1 LAVAGTRPEILKL
14 APLIRSLRAPGS
26 GFGAKTCF
34 SGQHVEMLASVLGDL
49 DVTPDVDMREPS
61 VRRSLTEN
69 LAWLLERID
78 RAVSTLRPAGILVQG
93 DTNTALAGAT
103 VAFHHQIPSFHVEAG
118 LRTSDPALPFPE
130 EMNRRLIARMAALHF
145 APTHLAQKNLLVEG
159 VPADSIH
166 LTGNTGIDAL
176 CLYANG
182 TTAAAA
188 EITGRFRPG
197 SRRLLVTV
205 HRRENAE
212 LVGEAT
218 SAMESVLEWFPDVE
232 VLWILHLNRTRE
244 TVAERL
250 RHHPRVHLVEPQSY
264 KTFVQLMKGADLILS
279 DSGGVQEEAPFLGKP
294 VLVLRDETERGEAV
308 EAGCA
313 RLTGC
318 RQQAIERACTELL
331 TDEVAYARMARPRH
345 LFGDG
350 HASAR
355 IVDALRKHYG
365 VADRALT
372 PPLGYFEGMEQD
384 WSIVAG
390 AAASAGG
397 ETRS

>member
-1 LAVAGTRPEILKL
+1 MAGTRPEVLKL
-14 APLIRSLRAPGS
+14 APLIRALRAPGS

-49 DVTPDVDMREPS
+49 DLSPDVDMREPS

-69 LAWLLERID
+69 LAWLLERVD
-78 RAVSTLRPAGILVQG
+78 RAVSTLRPSGVLVQG

-103 VAFHHQIPSFHVEAG
+103 VAFHHQIPCFHVEAG

-145 APTHLAQKNLLVEG
+145 APTSKAQGNLLAEG
-159 VPADSIH
+159 VPADTIH

-176 CLYANG
+176 CLYARG
-182 TTAAAA
+182 TTPAAA
-188 EITGRFRPG
+188 EIWGRFRPG
-197 SRRLLVTV
+197 TRRLLVTV

-212 LVGEAT
+212 RVAEAT
-218 SAMESVLEWFPDVE
+218 GAIEAVLDRFADVE

-244 TVAERL
+244 TVSERL
-250 RHHPRVHLVEPQSY
+250 RNHPRVHLVEPQSY
-264 KTFVQLMKGADLILS
+264 KTFVQLMKGAHLILS
-279 DSGGVQEEAPFLGKP
+279 DSGGVQEEAPFLGRP
-294 VLVLRDETERGEAV
+294 VIVLRDETERAEAV

-318 RQQAIERACTELL
+318 RRQAIEDACVDLL
-331 TDEVAYARMARPRH
+331 TDDVAYARMARPRH

-372 PPLGYFEGMEQD
+372 PPLGYFEGIETHD
-384 WSIVAG
+384 WST
-390 AAASAGG
+390 AAATAGG
-397 ETRS
+397 RREEIV